1 MQQGGWGGAP
11 GQPGTPPQQGY
22 APQPGAPQQQQQGAP
37 PPQGAPPGFQP
48 PAAPSPEDAKSFFAG
63 LFDFSFTN
71 LITPKVIKFL
81 YGLFLILWA
90 LGILGGL
97 GMVVITLFQ
106 GEIIAAFVALILL
119 PIIAVLYLV
128 MIRMYHEL
136 IIIAFKMAQN
146 LEQIKNNTAK

>member
-1 MQQGGWGGAP
+1 MLI
-11 GQPGTPPQQGY
+11 GQPYHFVGHPLLFSCYLYRFWSQQ
-22 APQPGAPQQQQQGAP
+22 
-37 PPQGAPPGFQP
+37 FI
-48 PAAPSPEDAKSFFAG
+48 AG

-71 LITPKVIKFL
+71 LITPKVIKVL

-97 GMVVITLFQ
+97 GTVVMMLIS
-106 GEIIAAFVALILL
+106 GEIIVAFLALLLL
-119 PIIAVLYLV
+119 PVIALLYLV
-128 MIRMYHEL
+128 MLRMYHEL

>member
-11 GQPGTPPQQGY
+11 GQPGAPPQQGY
-22 APQPGAPQQQQQGAP
+22 PPQPGAQQQQPGAP
-37 PPQGAPPGFQP
+37 PPGAPPGFQP
-48 PAAPSPEDAKSFFAG
+48 PAAPSAEEAKGFLAG

-71 LITPKVIKFL
+71 LITPKVIKVL

-97 GMVVITLFQ
+97 GTVVMMLVS
-106 GEIIAAFVALILL
+106 GEIIVAFLALIALPIVAL
-119 PIIAVLYLV
+119 LYLV
-128 MIRMYHEL
+128 MLRMYHEL